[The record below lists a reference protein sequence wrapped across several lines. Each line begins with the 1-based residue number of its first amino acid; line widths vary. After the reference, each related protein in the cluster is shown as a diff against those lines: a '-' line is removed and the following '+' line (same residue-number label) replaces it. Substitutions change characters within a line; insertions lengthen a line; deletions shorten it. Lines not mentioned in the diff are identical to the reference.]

1 MTWLTIF
8 SWRRT
13 HAPGS
18 RSSSGRWTSG
28 RASLSG
34 WMLVSVSESAS
45 SDAAM
50 VGDGGM
56 TSGLKYEG
64 AGDPS
69 GVKNCSSWAM
79 ISSSLILRE
88 GDPSRGG
95 MGGAGDPDEDS

>member
-1 MTWLTIF
+1 MF
-8 SWRRT
+8 PWRVT

-18 RSSSGRWTSG
+18 RSSSGSWTGGNSCC
-28 RASLSG
+28 SG
-34 WMLVSVSESAS
+34 WTLVSVSESAS

-50 VGDGGM
+50 VGDGGI
-56 TSGLKYEG
+56 TSGAKYEG

-69 GVKNCSSWAM
+69 GVKNRSSWAM

-95 MGGAGDPDEDS
+95 IGIAGDPDEDS